1 MQILS
6 ILWHY
11 DLRAQP
17 GNGKEYILST
27 PAVLRNRIGILLKQ
41 RMDPDPASSSNQ
53 GLLNKTMYKVIYIH
67 LHKFTFFTVL

>member
-1 MQILS
+1 MA
-6 ILWHY
+6 
-11 DLRAQP
+11 LRAQP

-41 RMDPDPASSSNQ
+41 RMDPDPDPASSSNQ

-67 LHKFTFFTVL
+67 LHIFTFFTVL